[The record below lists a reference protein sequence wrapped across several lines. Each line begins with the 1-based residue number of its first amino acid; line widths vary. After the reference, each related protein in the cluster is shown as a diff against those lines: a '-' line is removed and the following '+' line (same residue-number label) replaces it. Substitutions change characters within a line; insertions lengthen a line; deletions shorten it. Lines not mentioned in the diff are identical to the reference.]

1 MKIQSL
7 EVKITKELVK
17 FFDKILEK
25 NKVEDDTTILACAMN
40 FITFILAGTEIEVE
54 DFLEFLK
61 KEMPEKVRLYREV
74 GNNENSI

>member
-25 NKVEDDTTILACAMN
+25 NKIEDDTTILACAMN